1 MCPGRMRNGVS
12 RSAARFGGRAS
23 AGCRGGTSA
32 TLVVALIYFRHG
44 GRGAKRAPSRR
55 ALGHLRA
62 RGAGQ
67 RAFHPTRLETR
78 TKESNMCASWR
89 VGKTREAQGS

>member
-32 TLVVALIYFRHG
+32 TLVVALTL
-44 GRGAKRAPSRR
+44 PSRR
-55 ALGHLRA
+55 SRSEA
-62 RGAGQ
+62 
-67 RAFHPTRLETR
+67 RAFTAGSRAPAR
-78 TKESNMCASWR
+78 SWR
-89 VGKTREAQGS
+89 WPAGFPSDPS